1 MTGKAAKAYVT
12 ACLLVFAVS
21 LCLLVY
27 QGRKGVQ
34 AEEASD
40 LSAETAAGQENYLQY
55 DASLEENTLLMQLPE
70 GVTQQDIELQSDC
83 MAEKVTIRL
92 RKEAG
97 GKQLDRRYFQE
108 HPIRQ
113 NISLAES
120 EVKEEQDVVLLHLL

>member
-1 MTGKAAKAYVT
+1 MTGKAAKAYVA

-40 LSAETAAGQENYLQY
+40 LSAETTAGQENYLQY

-83 MAEKVTIRL
+83 MAEKVTIRFRTGRNNVDIVWL
-92 RKEAG
+92 CTDCKHYKMKKTEIY
-97 GKQLDRRYFQE
+97 K
-108 HPIRQ
+108 
-113 NISLAES
+113 
-120 EVKEEQDVVLLHLL
+120 K

>member
-40 LSAETAAGQENYLQY
+40 LSAETAAGQGNYLQY
-55 DASLEENTLLMQLPE
+55 DASLEENTLPVSYTHLDVYKRQHISGKLIIGISRE
-70 GVTQQDIELQSDC
+70 RRSQRQS
-83 MAEKVTIRL
+83 
-92 RKEAG
+92 
-97 GKQLDRRYFQE
+97 F
-108 HPIRQ
+108 
-113 NISLAES
+113 
-120 EVKEEQDVVLLHLL
+120 